1 VPTTRRRSLPL
12 PRTLLLGVGILV
24 LAAHAGA
31 TDPVATS
38 SPSPTPTRAVSP
50 ASANADTYR
59 ARPDQTLT
67 VTAERGILSNDTGS
81 PLTLITHTQ
90 PVHGTL
96 TLTPDGSFTYTPAAG
111 YVGSDTFTYTVS
123 DAVQL
128 YTTHLPPLATIDGVA
143 ITGGGY
149 GSSLAPVP
157 GSAGEFYGITD
168 RGPGGGGPH
177 GTRVEPIPFV
187 PSIGKFELVDGQAI
201 LEGVIAMRDGAGN
214 PYSGRNNS
222 LHPVNETDVD
232 LDGNVLANDPNGY
245 DSEGLVALPDGTFW
259 ISDEYGPFITHFD
272 ANGKQISRLSPLDG
286 SLPGELATREKN
298 RGLEGLTITPDGTT
312 LVAMMQSALQQAD
325 IGGADPT
332 DIALTRIVTYELA
345 TGEQHEYLYV
355 LDNPANTGTGVS
367 EIAALSSTRF
377 LVDERDSAFPPGAY
391 KKLWEIDIADATDVG
406 PSAVVSGA
414 TYSGSNGGLLVGG
427 HTLEALVAGKD
438 ASGSVAAL
446 AAHGITPVSK
456 QLFLDIGD
464 VLDALDLRGRFF
476 SHDKIEGVAVLDGG
490 TAVVVSNDSDFGING
505 VVGSTPPFR
514 LDPKISPATGQ
525 QDDGEFLAIDLTRL
539 PALTSTAT
547 VTIRVTAPCVGDCDG
562 DGAVTIAE
570 LIEGVDIVLGGDLS
584 RCPAF
589 DCDGTHRATVDCVIR
604 AVGATL
610 NGCGF

>member
-1 VPTTRRRSLPL
+1 L
-12 PRTLLLGVGILV
+12 PRIFLLGAGLLV
-24 LAAHAGA
+24 LAARVEAI
-31 TDPVATS
+31 DPVATA
-38 SPSPTPTRAVSP
+38 SPSPTPTRAVPP
-50 ASANADTYR
+50 ASANADAYL
-59 ARPDQTLT
+59 AGSDQTLT
-67 VTAERGILSNDTGS
+67 VPAERGVLSNDTGS

-96 TLTPDGSFTYTPAAG
+96 SLNPDGSFIYTPSAG

-128 YTTHLPPLATIDGVA
+128 YTTHLAPLATIGGVA

-157 GSAGEFYGITD
+157 GSDGEFYGITD

-177 GTRVEPIPFV
+177 GTRVEPLPSFV
-187 PSIGKFELVDGQAI
+187 PSIGRFRLADGQAV
-201 LEGVIAMRDGAGN
+201 LEGVIPMRDGAGD

-222 LHPVNETDVD
+222 LHPVNETDID
-232 LDGNVLANDPNGY
+232 LNGNVLGNDPNGY

-272 ANGKQISRLSPLDG
+272 ANGMQIGRLSPLDG
-286 SLPGELATREKN
+286 SLPGELARREKN

-312 LVAMMQSALQQAD
+312 LVAMMQSALQQSD

-345 TGEQHEYLYV
+345 TGEEHEYLYV

-367 EIAALSSTRF
+367 EIAALSSTTF

-391 KKLWEIDIADATDVG
+391 KKLWEIDIAGATDVG
-406 PSAVVSGA
+406 PDAAVGGA
-414 TYSGSNGGLLVGG
+414 TYNGSNGGLLVGG
-427 HTLEALVAGKD
+427 HTLEALIAGKD
-438 ASGSVAAL
+438 VSGSTAAL
-446 AAHGITPVSK
+446 DAHGITPVSK
-456 QLFLDIGD
+456 QLYLDIGH
-464 VLDALDLRGRFF
+464 VLDALDSRGRFF
-476 SHDKIEGVAVLDGG
+476 SHDKIEGVVVLDDGA
-490 TAVVVSNDSDFGING
+490 TVVVSNDSDFGING
-505 VVGSTPPFR
+505 VAGSAPPFS
-514 LDPKISPATGQ
+514 LDPKISPATGK

-539 PALTSTAT
+539 PAVTSTAT
-547 VTIRVTAPCVGDCDG
+547 VTIRVAAPCVGDCDG
-562 DGAVTIAE
+562 DGVVSIAE
-570 LIEGVDIVLGGDLS
+570 LIEGVDIVLGADLS

-604 AVGATL
+604 AVDATL
-610 NGCGF
+610 HGCGF